1 MRNVPIFLALMMILL
16 TISNSKSYLGENV
29 YFFLMGL
36 LFLSGIFIGI
46 KYLEKKRMLF
56 VAIAIVLSLVL
67 YFLNI

>member
-36 LFLSGIFIGI
+36 FFLSGIFIGI